1 MAPQVK
7 PVHPLVLQTMGNR
20 CRPLSTPLMMCVQ
33 KKIRLPKKS
42 PMAMFSQKRQKSRH
56 RKNLRQWQPPS
67 EARTHGGD
75 PSPNDGKDARPAVAR
90 AIFYSPMQAQGET
103 SSPNKRARHQSPL
116 KSPIPMAQIMVD
128 DQSVV
133 ISTISAHLL
142 TAHQRVQRG
151 HFGPPT
157 HPREK
162 ALRLLRQHIVSL
174 PMMMKK
180 LPLKM
185 GNSLPH
191 INTTINHRCGAVL
204 YIIASGGCGRRW
216 EPDTTGT

>member
-1 MAPQVK
+1 MVSAVSDGVINGPSGQASAPSGSPNNGESMPPTIDTSYEVSAEKNTSPQEVADGDVFAKKAKK
-7 PVHPLVLQTMGNR
+7 PP
-20 CRPLSTPLMMCVQ
+20 P
-33 KKIRLPKKS
+33 
-42 PMAMFSQKRQKSRH
+42 QKSATMATAV
-56 RKNLRQWQPPS
+56 S
-67 EARTHGGD
+67 ARTHGGP

-103 SSPNKRARHQSPL
+103 SSPNKRAHHQSPL

-174 PMMMKK
+174 PTMMKK

-185 GNSLPH
+185 GNSLP
-191 INTTINHRCGAVL
+191 NTYTTINHRCGAVL
-204 YIIASGGCGRRW
+204 
-216 EPDTTGT
+216 